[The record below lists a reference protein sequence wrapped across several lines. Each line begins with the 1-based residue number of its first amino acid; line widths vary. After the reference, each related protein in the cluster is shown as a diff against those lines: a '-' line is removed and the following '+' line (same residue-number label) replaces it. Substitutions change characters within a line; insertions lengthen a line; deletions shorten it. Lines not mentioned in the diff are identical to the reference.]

1 MSPRRSTSAICREC
15 TLPRS
20 RSSRLPGCTP
30 ANAAAA
36 WLPALPIAPRC
47 APCAWVWKSRRF
59 CKNSTRNSLTSPSCS
74 RSLEIL
80 IPSSNCSPAWLP
92 KKSSPAGRTASVLSS
107 KSAGSISSINS
118 IFSNCDRVLL
128 VMRIVSLLPSATE
141 ILFALGLEREIV
153 GVSHECD
160 FPPRSRAKPV
170 VIHSR
175 MPHDA
180 APAEIDRLVSEYVHR
195 GESLYAVDAEMLE
208 SLAPDL
214 IVTQDLCHVCAASPD
229 DWGTALARFDR
240 RPEVLCLN
248 PQDLGDVW
256 RDILWVGEEACRGPQ
271 AEALVKEIGA
281 RLGAL
286 EQAVSQST
294 GRPRVAFLEW
304 LQPFYV
310 GGHWV
315 PEMIQV
321 AGGEDVLGKN
331 RTPSFPV
338 HLQDIVEAEPEI
350 LLIAPCGYRAQQA
363 RIEYLSLEFP
373 EQWNVT

>member
-1 MSPRRSTSAICREC
+1 
-15 TLPRS
+15 
-20 RSSRLPGCTP
+20 
-30 ANAAAA
+30 
-36 WLPALPIAPRC
+36 
-47 APCAWVWKSRRF
+47 
-59 CKNSTRNSLTSPSCS
+59 
-74 RSLEIL
+74 
-80 IPSSNCSPAWLP
+80 
-92 KKSSPAGRTASVLSS
+92 
-107 KSAGSISSINS
+107 
-118 IFSNCDRVLL
+118 
-128 VMRIVSLLPSATE
+128 MRIVSLLPSATE
-141 ILFALGLEREIV
+141 ILFALGLDREIV

-160 FPPRSRAKPV
+160 FPPRALTKPV

-195 GESLYAVDAEMLE
+195 GESLYAVDAEVLE

-229 DWGTALARFDR
+229 DLATALARFER

-271 AEALVKEIGA
+271 AEAVVQEIGA

-286 EQAVSQST
+286 EQQLPQSAD
-294 GRPRVAFLEW
+294 RPRVAFLEW
-304 LQPFYV
+304 LQPFYT

-321 AGGEDVLGKN
+321 AGGVDALGKV
-331 RTPSFPV
+331 RTPSV
-338 HLQDIVEAEPEI
+338 RLHLQDIVEAEPEI
-350 LLIAPCGYRAQQA
+350 LLVAPCGYSAQQA
-363 RIEYLSLEFP
+363 RDEYRSMDLP
-373 EQWNVT
+373 EQWQAMPAVRNGRVYALEANSYFSRPGPRLITGIEAIAKLLHPDIEVSREAESAILPITTSAQTRTASV